1 MTEHEVAK
9 LIIGAAKGSPKNS
22 GQAFAPVNIALCK
35 YWGKRD
41 EKLNLPVTSS
51 LSVSLP
57 ELGATTKIS
66 FRDGH
71 DLLRLNGADQPQDS
85 AASRRVSKYLDL
97 FRPDKDT
104 FFQVDSESSIPIAAG
119 LASSASGF
127 AALALALDDLYQW
140 KLGLHDLSI
149 LARLGSGSACRSVY
163 TGFVIWHAGTR
174 ADGMDSFAEPV
185 DGEWPGLCMGLI
197 MVSHHEKAV
206 PSRTAMKRTV
216 ETSALYRAWPAK
228 VEADIKETRRAIEEK
243 DFDLLGRTAESN
255 ALAMH
260 ATMLDSQPPVL
271 YWMPETVET
280 IKKIWHLREKGL
292 AVYFTMDAGPNIK
305 ALFMQRDTA
314 DMQRHFPGMEIA
326 SI

>member
-1 MTEHEVAK
+1 MTERDVAK
-9 LIIGAAKGSPKNS
+9 LITGAAKGSPKGF

-41 EKLNLPVTSS
+41 EKLNLPVNSS

-57 ELGATTKIS
+57 ELGATTRVS
-66 FRDGH
+66 FRGGH
-71 DLLRLNGADQPQDS
+71 DLLRLNGTDHPQDS
-85 AASRRVSKYLDL
+85 AAARRVSKYLDL
-97 FRPDKDT
+97 FRPDRDT
-104 FFQVDSESSIPIAAG
+104 FFLVDSESNIPIAAG

-127 AALALALDDLYQW
+127 AALALALNDLFQW
-140 KLGLHDLSI
+140 NLGLHDLSI

-185 DGEWPGLCMGLI
+185 DGEWPGLCLGLI
-197 MVSHHEKAV
+197 MVSRHEKSV

-216 ETSALYRAWPAK
+216 ETSMLYRAWPAK
-228 VEADIKETRRAIEEK
+228 VESDLKDLRRAIEEK

-260 ATMLDSQPPVL
+260 ATMMDSRPPVL
-271 YWMPETVET
+271 YWMPETVEE
-280 IKKIWHLREKGL
+280 IKRIWHLREKGVP
-292 AVYFTMDAGPNIK
+292 VYFTMDAGPNVK
-305 ALFMQRDTA
+305 ALFMEKDIQEV
-314 DMQRHFPGMEIA
+314 QKHFPLMEIA
-326 SI
+326 VV